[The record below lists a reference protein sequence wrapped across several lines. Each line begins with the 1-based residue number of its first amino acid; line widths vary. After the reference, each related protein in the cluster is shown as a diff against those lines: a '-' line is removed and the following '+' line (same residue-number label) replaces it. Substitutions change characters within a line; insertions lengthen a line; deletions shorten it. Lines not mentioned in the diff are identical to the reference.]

1 MKPALV
7 SVLTIA
13 LFVSP
18 GRAAQD
24 PTRDALT
31 RAIADTTALAERV
44 VPQEQRQAAVTRLAR
59 AKAAAGAGHMHLALY
74 ELEGAFVMAHAFSF
88 VSEQAAVKTD
98 EEFAAIWKSTGEPRL
113 RASTQRES
121 PAIVRAMAAS
131 GARRAPV
138 TYRAALPYGQD
149 AGVPAGLYYLGEA
162 RALVAFADFASA
174 LAWKRDGEAP
184 AIRSIQPELDAFDR
198 EVTTAYENMT
208 PAEHSTYIVVSV
220 LIKRA
225 RALNDNGDY
234 AGALFEYLLARLR
247 FGPLRK
253 ATETPA
259 DDKVISEAR
268 ARLGR
273 GIDHSVARVFVEMAE
288 TALAGEDAV
297 PRRNAGFIVHDV
309 LPAYHA
315 ALSRTSRDTTTAVDP
330 DVTVTL
336 VRWPFT

>member
-1 MKPALV
+1 MKPELASL
-7 SVLTIA
+7 LTIA
-13 LFVSP
+13 LLVLP
-18 GRAAQD
+18 GRAAQE

-31 RAIADTTALAERV
+31 RSIADTTALAERV

-59 AKAAAGAGHMHLALY
+59 AKAAADAGREHLALY
-74 ELEGAFVMAHAFSF
+74 ELEGAFVMAHAFAF

-98 EEFAAIWKSTGEPRL
+98 EQFAAAWKSAGEPQP
-113 RASTQRES
+113 RAATPRDS

-162 RALVAFADFASA
+162 RALAAFADFVSA
-174 LAWKRDGEAP
+174 LAWKREGQAP
-184 AIRSIQPELDAFDR
+184 AIRSIQPELVAFDR
-198 EVTTAYENMT
+198 EVTTAYENMM
-208 PAEHSTYIVVSV
+208 PAEHPTYIVVSV

-225 RALNDNGDY
+225 RSLNDNGDY

-268 ARLGR
+268 ARLAG
-273 GIDHSVARVFVEMAE
+273 GTDHSIARVFVEMAD
-288 TALAGEDAV
+288 TALAGEEPA
-297 PRRNAGFIVHDV
+297 PRRNAGFIAHDV

-315 ALSRTSRDTTTAVDP
+315 ALSRAPRDTTTAVDP